1 MFGFEWPNGSIHVP
15 KHQALRLHV
24 LALTKGRGQNVPA
37 NANKIEKEEHD
48 AAWQMAELAAQPR
61 KAHFRKTKQMSCT
74 RGMKEKL

>member
-1 MFGFEWPNGSIHVP
+1 MAKRSIHVP

-24 LALTKGRGQNVPA
+24 LALTKGWGQNELA
-37 NANKIEKEEHD
+37 KAKKIEKQERD

-61 KAHFRKTKQMSCT
+61 KDDLRKTKQMSCT